1 MKLADIDIEIVS
13 DSGWEHLKHSSI
25 PSRGIND
32 YARQIKFA
40 TQPTSEQLTAICRW
54 LESDNCPGWTGV
66 RAQLMFGSNSTPVEY
81 RFTTTYDSSD

>member
-1 MKLADIDIEIVS
+1 MNKPDDVKIVE
-13 DSGWEHLKHSSI
+13 DSGWEHLRHSSI

-32 YARQIKFA
+32 YARIIKFA
-40 TQPTSEQLTAICRW
+40 DKLTDEQLKNVCRW

-66 RAQLMFGSNSTPVEY
+66 RAQLMFGSSSTPVEY